1 MLRVLVVEDD
11 ELLRRALVRG
21 LDGDAEVRDA
31 GDAERAFAELTGGA
45 RFDII
50 LLDLSVTDAVAFVA
64 RVEQIAA
71 GQQHRVVLFTGVL
84 AGDLAPDV
92 RASVGDR
99 VLEKPAS
106 LALILE
112 TARALRERHGPP

>member
-31 GDAERAFAELTGGA
+31 GDAERAFAVLDGGA
-45 RFDII
+45 RFDVI
-50 LLDLSVTDAVAFVA
+50 LLDLSVTDTVAFVA
-64 RVEQIAA
+64 RVAQIAF
-71 GQQHRVVLFTGVL
+71 GQQDRIVLFTGVL
-84 AGDLAPDV
+84 ARDLAPDV
-92 RASVGDR
+92 HASVGGR

-106 LALILE
+106 LAMILD
-112 TARALRERHGPP
+112 TARALRARHGPP